1 MSTKKV
7 GQIFKRA
14 RLAKNLTQAEVAL
27 RAGISA
33 NTYARIERGIQSP
46 NFSSVRNIARVL
58 DININD
64 LPA

>member
-7 GQIFKRA
+7 GQIFKKS
-14 RLAKNLTQAEVAL
+14 RLAKNLTQAEVAF
-27 RAGISA
+27 ISA

-46 NFSSVRNIARVL
+46 NFSSVRNTARLL